1 MLPWCC
7 PAPEPGCVVFT
18 DEHPLPPRQLV
29 VSALGGLS
37 SPLAAV
43 GAPGF
48 AGSPAELLSGESV
61 LMPAKRKKKDK
72 KVLNQPQ
79 KVSGLCRKL
88 KCP

>member
-29 VSALGGLS
+29 VNALGGLS

-48 AGSPAELLSGESV
+48 AGSPAELLTGVCVNAS
-61 LMPAKRKKKDK
+61 KTKKKK
-72 KVLNQPQ
+72 I
-79 KVSGLCRKL
+79 RRY
-88 KCP
+88 